1 MVAESKQKVGEMKL
15 YASVFLAV
23 LALAGVAAGRGS
35 SSSDNST
42 TTTAAILKAEF
53 VTKGNQICK
62 QGNDAINQAGKQL
75 GNSVNEQQLEAFATN
90 TIIPNIQKQID
101 GVKALGA
108 PAGEEAQVNAVITS
122 AQADLD
128 KLKADPT
135 KIKDNSLFN
144 DANQKAKAVGLTE
157 CAGGNG

>member
-1 MVAESKQKVGEMKL
+1 MKL
-15 YASVFLAV
+15 NAFAVVAV
-23 LALAGVAAGRGS
+23 LVVGAFATGCGS
-35 SSSDNST
+35 SDERRRPRHLGADFSEGQS
-42 TTTAAILKAEF
+42 
-53 VTKGNQICK
+53 ICK
-62 QGNDAINQAGKQL
+62 QGNDAIKQL
-75 GNSVNEQQLEAFATN
+75 GNSVNEQQLEAFATD
-90 TIIPNIQKQID
+90 TISPGIQKQRD